1 MSFLRSLL
9 GLVGCSRLP
18 PDMEDGVVNNIEEND
33 LFLYPEESF
42 CDQFSDLRYI
52 PGAWTS
58 PSLGR
63 KMVDKVRDSPRLA
76 RKAMSKMTSPMV
88 SKRKK
93 EDDIYIVTLHVVHSS
108 EMVRRG
114 EAQGEPTQVGAWG
127 KGGELLH
134 YGSIQYCICS
144 VMR

>member
-1 MSFLRSLL
+1 MSFLRSLF

-18 PDMEDGVVNNIEEND
+18 PEMEDGVVNNIEED
-33 LFLYPEESF
+33 ELIQYPEESF
-42 CDQFSDLRYI
+42 CDQFSDLSYI

-63 KMVDKVRDSPRLA
+63 KMVDKVRGSPRLA

-93 EDDIYIVTLHVVHSS
+93 EDEIYIVTLHVVHSS
-108 EMVRRG
+108 GMVGRG
-114 EAQGEPTQVGAWG
+114 EGKCDAW
-127 KGGELLH
+127 
-134 YGSIQYCICS
+134 
-144 VMR
+144 

>member
-42 CDQFSDLRYI
+42 FDQFSDLRYI

-93 EDDIYIVTLHVVHSS
+93 EDEIYIVTLHMVHSS
-108 EMVRRG
+108 GMVGRG
-114 EAQGEPTQVGAWG
+114 EGKCDAW
-127 KGGELLH
+127 
-134 YGSIQYCICS
+134 
-144 VMR
+144 

>member
-1 MSFLRSLL
+1 MSVLRSLL

-18 PDMEDGVVNNIEEND
+18 PDMEDGVLDNIEED
-33 LFLYPEESF
+33 KLILYPEESF
-42 CDQFSDLRYI
+42 CDQFSDLSYI
-52 PGAWTS
+52 PGAS

-108 EMVRRG
+108 GMVGRG
-114 EAQGEPTQVGAWG
+114 EGKCDAW
-127 KGGELLH
+127 
-134 YGSIQYCICS
+134 
-144 VMR
+144 